1 MDKNNLM
8 SSKFRII
15 LYSFLVFGSLYFL
28 FIGLTSAKSF
38 LIPLI
43 AAIILSMVINPV
55 ARRLKRWG
63 VKWGI
68 AVFLSDFIIVLVI
81 GVVVF
86 LLAVQASQVAE
97 DWPQIEKR
105 LRPKVEQVES
115 FLNDKLNIQVSL
127 PLGREGA
134 DQDQNNPQQNQTQQN
149 GDQSML
155 LNGDQSMLL
164 NRSVL
169 IITNVFGFLGNMLLI
184 LVYVFFFTLY
194 QKKFADTLVGIMKG
208 EKKEQARTIIKK
220 SAELAQQ
227 YLFGRF
233 ILILILAGLYGAG
246 YSIVGLKYAVF
257 ISLTAAVFSLVPYI
271 GNLLGLLLAV
281 FMLFLTSGVI
291 LAQLIGVLAVYI
303 ISQFLESYILEPF
316 IIGQRVDLNPVV
328 IIVGVVAGGAVW
340 GIMGMLL
347 AIPIIGIL
355 KVVFDN
361 IETLKPL
368 GYGLDAR
375 GLYSGESKVG
385 KLKSRIIGKIKSI
398 RQKGI

>member
-28 FIGLTSAKSF
+28 FIGLISAKSF
-38 LIPLI
+38 LIPLL

-115 FLNDKLNIQVSL
+115 FLNDELNMQVSL

-134 DQDQNNPQQNQTQQN
+134 DQDQKNPQQNQIQQN

-155 LNGDQSMLL
+155 LN
-164 NRSVL
+164 NSVA

-194 QKKFADTLVGIMKG
+194 QKKFADTLVGIMKE
-208 EKKEQARTIIKK
+208 EKREQARTIIKK

-257 ISLTAAVFSLVPYI
+257 ISLLAAVFSLVPYI

-281 FMLFLTSGVI
+281 LMLFITSGVI

>member
-28 FIGLTSAKSF
+28 FIGLISAKSF
-38 LIPLI
+38 LIPLL

-115 FLNDKLNIQVSL
+115 FLNDKLNFQVSL

-184 LVYVFFFTLY
+184 LVY
-194 QKKFADTLVGIMKG
+194 
-208 EKKEQARTIIKK
+208 
-220 SAELAQQ
+220 
-227 YLFGRF
+227 
-233 ILILILAGLYGAG
+233 
-246 YSIVGLKYAVF
+246 
-257 ISLTAAVFSLVPYI
+257 
-271 GNLLGLLLAV
+271 
-281 FMLFLTSGVI
+281 
-291 LAQLIGVLAVYI
+291 
-303 ISQFLESYILEPF
+303 
-316 IIGQRVDLNPVV
+316 
-328 IIVGVVAGGAVW
+328 
-340 GIMGMLL
+340 
-347 AIPIIGIL
+347 
-355 KVVFDN
+355 
-361 IETLKPL
+361 
-368 GYGLDAR
+368 
-375 GLYSGESKVG
+375 
-385 KLKSRIIGKIKSI
+385 
-398 RQKGI
+398 